1 MRRVSPYIDDLAK
14 KLAIKGRNL
23 IEKAYLEAD
32 YNKNKTQN
40 LHDSYG
46 SAVFYNGKLYPNSKM
61 YFSKAATT
69 SKYDPYQQEAI
80 TGRQAISEFFDDYKP
95 KDKGMQLVVAVA
107 IFYGGILELGGG
119 NLRRKYKVISMI
131 GDDIRALAQEV
142 GKAKVSIIQ
151 NGKVNG

>member
-1 MRRVSPYIDDLAK
+1 
-14 KLAIKGRNL
+14 
-23 IEKAYLEAD
+23 
-32 YNKNKTQN
+32 
-40 LHDSYG
+40 
-46 SAVFYNGKLYPNSKM
+46 
-61 YFSKAATT
+61 
-69 SKYDPYQQEAI
+69 
-80 TGRQAISEFFDDYKP
+80 
-95 KDKGMQLVVAVA
+95 MQLVVAVA